1 MNKIRN
7 ILIVGKTGTGKS
19 SLANVMTGM
28 NRFRES
34 PSFSSETQFF
44 QQEVFDNNGIRYR
57 VVDTVGMDDNS
68 GLGEKEILFRI
79 AQGMCMME
87 DGLSQVFFVID
98 GRFTFRELAMF
109 ELIKKNYF
117 RSRYYWICY
126 NCQN

>member
-87 DGLSQVFFVID
+87 DGLSQVFF
-98 GRFTFRELAMF
+98 
-109 ELIKKNYF
+109 
-117 RSRYYWICY
+117 CH
-126 NCQN
+126 